1 MDRDVDLLARL
12 RAGDESAFLAL
23 VATYQQP
30 MLRLARTMVPSPAA
44 AEDVVQETWIG
55 VLRGIDGFEGR
66 SSFRT
71 WLFRIL
77 VNRARSTGSR
87 ERAVASVEKGPA
99 VDPSRFGA
107 GGEWR
112 EPVVPWEDESAD
124 RLDAAK
130 LSPVLRDAIEQL
142 PARQRQVVILRDV
155 EGLSGAEVSEILGVS
170 AGNQRIL
177 LHRGRSRLR
186 DVLDAAMRRR

>member
-1 MDRDVDLLARL
+1 MV
-12 RAGDESAFLAL
+12 L

-30 MLRLARTMVPSPAA
+30 LLRLARTMVPSPAA

-55 VLRGIDGFEGR
+55 VLRGLDGFEGR
-66 SSFRT
+66 SSFKT
-71 WLFRIL
+71 WVFRIL

-87 ERAVASVEKGPA
+87 ERARSSIEKGPA

-107 GGEWR
+107 DGQWL

-130 LSPVLRDAIEQL
+130 LSPLLKEAIEQL

-155 EGLSGAEVSEILGVS
+155 EGLSGAEVSDILGVS

-177 LHRGRSRLR
+177 LHRGRAGLR
-186 DVLDAAMRRR
+186 EVLDAAMRRR